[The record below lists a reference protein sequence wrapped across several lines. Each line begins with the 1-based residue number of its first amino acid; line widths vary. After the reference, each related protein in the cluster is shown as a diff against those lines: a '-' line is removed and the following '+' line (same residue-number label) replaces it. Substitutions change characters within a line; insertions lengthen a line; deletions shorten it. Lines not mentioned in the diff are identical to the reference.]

1 MALLESN
8 EDDLMLDILE
18 EVDELNDEETTL
30 LLTTDEEDFTDDDD
44 ISEPV
49 SVTFSDTLRS
59 EAKADSAFS
68 TVLDRELAP
77 SSTISFSL
85 LAP

>member
-8 EDDLMLDILE
+8 EEDLMLDMLE
-18 EVDELNDEETTL
+18 EVVELNDEETTL
-30 LLTTDEEDFTDDDD
+30 LLTTDEEDFTDEDEE
-44 ISEPV
+44 SEPV
-49 SVTFSDTLRS
+49 SVTFCDTLRS